1 MAFKHNLPLP
11 VLIFALVAAAL
22 GGLLLFHSPPDEDLL
37 KQAIDAHVATLGP
50 IKEMQI
56 HGTTV
61 DLIAGD
67 NNRLIFALFEKK
79 DGKWTYT
86 KNLAEEFTQA
96 MKDPEVQKTV
106 LKHLG
111 QKISNRFKASVTF
124 TETLREFKYDL
135 ARDPGTEQLLGSCSI
150 KFAYPKNADQAQRG
164 GLYVEN
170 FEWKDGRWQSSGP
183 GSLYD
188 AIPPK

>member
-11 VLIFALVAAAL
+11 VLIVGIVVAGLV
-22 GGLLLFHSPPDEDLL
+22 GLLLFHSPPDEDLL

-50 IKEMQI
+50 IKDMQI
-56 HGTTV
+56 RGNVV
-61 DLIAGD
+61 DLIAGE
-67 NNRLIFALFEKK
+67 NNQLIFALFEKK
-79 DGKWTYT
+79 DGKWAYS
-86 KNLAEEFTQA
+86 KNLAEEFSQA

-106 LKHLG
+106 LQHLG
-111 QKISNRFKASVTF
+111 EKISKRFKASVTF
-124 TETLREFKYDL
+124 HETLREFKYDL
-135 ARDPGTEQLLGSCSI
+135 ARDPGNEELLGSCSI
-150 KFAYPKNADQAQRG
+150 KFAYPKTEGQAQRG

-188 AIPPK
+188 SVPPK